1 MTALKPR
8 MTVRWTQLPPI
19 TLIMLTAV
27 VLYLIFGAAWLL
39 GGAWHAVTQVPLAI
53 LLLALLGACVGL
65 AFALGS
71 RGRRDSKVAAPADG
85 LPGQEEARPVIR

>member
-39 GGAWHAVTQVPLAI
+39 GGAWHAVTEVPFAI
-53 LLLALLGACVGL
+53 LLLASLGACVGL
-65 AFALGS
+65 VFALAS
-71 RGRRDSKVAAPADG
+71 RSRRDRTIVAPASG
-85 LPGQEEARPVIR
+85 LPDQDQRPEPG